1 LQKKDFRQ
9 VGASG
14 WKAYAWETK
23 MNKKPISFREQMKL
37 TRPDVVERRKR
48 NRLKGDIAM
57 SLRAL
62 RDAQGMSQ
70 DDISEAT
77 GITKVTIEE
86 MESLVGALQRLEDLE
101 RFAHVCG
108 GRIEVVISPDKSDR
122 LTDTSENSS

>member
-23 MNKKPISFREQMKL
+23 MNKKPISFRQQMKL
-37 TRPDVVERRKR
+37 ARPDVVERRNR

-57 SLRAL
+57 SLRTL
-62 RDAQGMSQ
+62 RDAHGLSQ
-70 DDISEAT
+70 DDISDAT

-86 MESLVGALQRLEDLE
+86 MESLVGALPRIEDLE
-101 RFAHVCG
+101 RFAVVCG
-108 GRIEVVISPDKSDR
+108 GRIEVMILQGKADQPID
-122 LTDTSENSS
+122 EP

>member
-1 LQKKDFRQ
+1 
-9 VGASG
+9 
-14 WKAYAWETK
+14 

-37 TRPDVVERRKR
+37 ARPDVVERRNR

-62 RDAQGMSQ
+62 RDAHGMSQ
-70 DDISEAT
+70 DDISDET

-86 MESLVGALQRLEDLE
+86 MESLVGALPRIEDLE

-108 GRIEVVISPDKSDR
+108 GRIEVMISPGKADQPIDKPKSSP
-122 LTDTSENSS
+122 SE

>member
-1 LQKKDFRQ
+1 
-9 VGASG
+9 
-14 WKAYAWETK
+14 
-23 MNKKPISFREQMKL
+23 MNNKPISFREQMKL

-62 RDAQGMSQ
+62 RDAHGMSQ

-86 MESLVGALQRLEDLE
+86 MESLVGALPRIEDLE
-101 RFAHVCG
+101 RFAVSCG
-108 GRIEVVISPDKSDR
+108 GRIDVVISPDKADQPI
-122 LTDTSENSS
+122 DKSESFSSE